1 MSKEHEYKE
10 IFLAEAQESYEE
22 LNNLFTELEKDIDN
36 RSAIDAIFRITHTL
50 KGNAMGMGFTAI
62 AELSHVMEDIFN
74 EVKSTRLKLDSIIFA
89 GLFKANDVL
98 GQLINSLNTGEEV
111 RYKGIKTKLEVILK
125 NARHAQGGQTESR
138 SIEDAEDTQQ
148 QLSSNATAITES
160 AQQVLSEKA
169 GPNNEADPGEPE
181 DAAEHKI
188 VLSDVV
194 QVPVRKL
201 DALLN
206 IIGELI
212 IEKDTLT
219 ALNSDRGYPSTD
231 LTRLHRIT
239 SDLQYGIMDVRL
251 VQIGFLFNKF
261 HRILRDVAVLEH
273 KKVDLVL
280 EGTEIEIDRNI
291 LRIISDS
298 LVHLVRNSV
307 SHGIESPAKRLER
320 GKAETG
326 KVTLKATNEKD
337 TIYIDVIDDGNGID
351 LNAIKAKALEKGIIS
366 ADYAKII
373 SDDEIMMCLFEP
385 GFSNAEKITEV
396 SGRGV
401 GMDVVKRSVESIGG
415 KITIETTLGKGS
427 RFTLSLPSSMAVKG
441 ALLFD
446 LDGQTFALSLTHT
459 EAVISLEPKDIHR
472 ISTGLISSYL
482 GKTISIIFLKDLFE
496 MRHMKDSPEKN
507 SFHETFDTIKHNQKL
522 DVVIVSYNKHLVG
535 FVVDKLMQQKE
546 IVEKA
551 LEKPVQHI
559 DLFSGA
565 TILGNGNICLVLNI
579 AAILKNLFKEKSTA
593 KTDM

>member
-1 MSKEHEYKE
+1 MSKENEYKE

-22 LNNLFTELEKDIDN
+22 LNNLFTELEKDITN

-50 KGNAMGMGFTAI
+50 KGNAMGMGFTPI

-98 GQLINSLNTGEEV
+98 GQLINALNTGEEV

-125 NARHAQGGQTESR
+125 NTRNDQASKTEEPVKETQTEIQSTA
-138 SIEDAEDTQQ
+138 STYTEEAMTEMPAEAILQTGSEESGPGDEDD
-148 QLSSNATAITES
+148 S
-160 AQQVLSEKA
+160 V
-169 GPNNEADPGEPE
+169 
-181 DAAEHKI
+181 EHKI

-219 ALNSDRGYPSTD
+219 ALNTDRGYQSTD
-231 LTRLHRIT
+231 MARLHRIT

-251 VQIGFLFNKF
+251 VQIGFLFSKF
-261 HRILRDVAVLEH
+261 HRILRDVAMIEQ
-273 KKVDLVL
+273 KKVDLIL

-307 SHGIESPAKRLER
+307 SHGIEPTQKRLER
-320 GKAETG
+320 GKPETG
-326 KVTLKATNEKD
+326 KVTLRATNEKD

-351 LNAIKAKALEKGIIS
+351 LQVIKRKALEKGIIS

-385 GFSNAEKITEV
+385 GFSNAEQITEV

-415 KITIETTLGKGS
+415 KIAIETSLGKGS

-441 ALLFD
+441 ALLFE
-446 LDGQTFALSLTHT
+446 LSGQTFALALTHT
-459 EAVISLEPKDIHR
+459 EAVISLEPKDILK

-482 GKTISIIFLKDLFE
+482 GKTISVIFLKDLFE
-496 MRHMKDSPEKN
+496 MNSMQDAIEKR
-507 SFHETFDTIKHNQKL
+507 SFHETFDGVKRDQKL

-559 DLFSGA
+559 EMFSGA

-579 AAILKNLFKEKSTA
+579 AGILKNLFREKLTA
-593 KTDM
+593 KIEM